1 MFLYI
6 RMRYFA
12 SQHFAYARVMI
23 LPSWVTSLLTALSRW
38 CVGRE
43 STCQCRSC
51 RGHEFDSWVGKI
63 PGEGNGNPL
72 QYSCLRNPIDRGA
85 WWAAVHGV
93 TKVQTWLSNWAHI
106 STCFCSKITWLENNL
121 YSQYISYVCVCVLV
135 TQLCLTLWDSMDCSP
150 LGSPCPWDSPGKN
163 TGVGC
168 PTFSRASFQLRDW
181 TWVSRNAG
189 RFFTI
194 WATREAPV

>member
-1 MFLYI
+1 MSLPWILKAGKSITFSLFSCSQFTSSLEKLIPFEMFLYI

-38 CVGRE
+38 CIGRE

-121 YSQYISYVCVCVLV
+121 YS
-135 TQLCLTLWDSMDCSP
+135 
-150 LGSPCPWDSPGKN
+150 
-163 TGVGC
+163 
-168 PTFSRASFQLRDW
+168 
-181 TWVSRNAG
+181 
-189 RFFTI
+189 
-194 WATREAPV
+194 